1 MPYGSFDDIYLGM
14 SSPFRMTKQSYL
26 ILLAL
31 AGGRAHGYAMI
42 KQVADLSGGDVKLG
56 AGTLYGNLDR
66 LLEAGFV
73 EPAGEETVAGR
84 ARRYY
89 KITDD
94 GAQAARTETLRLAQ
108 LAAEAKT
115 ILDRLPGGIQGSP
128 A

>member
-1 MPYGSFDDIYLGM
+1 
-14 SSPFRMTKQSYL
+14 MTPQAYL

-31 AGGRAHGYAMI
+31 AAGRSHGYAMI
-42 KQVADLSGGDVKLG
+42 KQVKELSSGEVSLG

-73 EPAGEETVAGR
+73 EPAGEETVDGR

-89 KITDD
+89 SLTGD
-94 GAQAARTETLRLAQ
+94 GEQAARAETERLAL
-108 LAAEAKT
+108 LAKKAKRA
-115 ILDRLPGGIQGSP
+115 LGVLPPLLGTHGSP

>member
-1 MPYGSFDDIYLGM
+1 
-14 SSPFRMTKQSYL
+14 MTTQSYL

-31 AGGRAHGYAMI
+31 AGGRTHGYAMI
-42 KQVADLSGGDVKLG
+42 QQVKELSQGEVTLG

-73 EPAGEETVAGR
+73 ATDGQETVDGR

-89 KITDD
+89 IITGD
-94 GAQAARTETLRLAQ
+94 GEQAARAETARLSQ
-108 LAAEAKT
+108 LAAKAKRV
-115 ILDRLPGGIQGSP
+115 LGSLPPRLAVQGSP

>member
-1 MPYGSFDDIYLGM
+1 
-14 SSPFRMTKQSYL
+14 MTTQSYL

-31 AGGRAHGYAMI
+31 AAGRSHGYAMI
-42 KQVADLSGGDVKLG
+42 QQVKEISQGDVTLG

-73 EPAGEETVAGR
+73 EQAGEEVVDGR

-89 KITDD
+89 TLTGD
-94 GAQAARTETLRLAQ
+94 GEQAARGETARLAQ
-108 LAAEAKT
+108 LAEKAKRV
-115 ILDRLPGGIQGSP
+115 LGNLPPRLGIQGSP